1 MDFKK
6 NISVVL
12 NGCVFHRIRRV
23 ADFCEHT
30 VETYRSIKENLLTSR
45 TYLASQKELYDM

>member
-6 NISVVL
+6 IISVVW
-12 NGCVFHRIRRV
+12 NGFVFYRIRRV
-23 ADFCEHT
+23 ADFYEHT
-30 VETYRSIKENLLTSR
+30 VEPYRSIKEIFLTSR